1 MKYALLIYDDP
12 QALAQMD
19 KASQGAMYEDYGK
32 FSAGLAESGLRA

>member
-19 KASQGAMYEDYGK
+19 KASQGAMYEDYA
-32 FSAGLAESGLRA
+32 SNTESQR